1 MTLELYHSN
10 WSICAQKVR
19 LVVAEKNLDV
29 VEHHVDLRAREQ
41 QTAEYLK
48 LNPKGYVPTLV
59 HDGRPVIESA
69 LICEYLEEVFPNPP
83 LSPVDPVDRAYMRT
97 WTRRPD
103 DGLHRACATVTN
115 AIAFRLQW
123 REKPVD
129 EIAKMLAATPD
140 PTRRT
145 WRREMIEKGTG
156 SRLFVDAVWAY
167 DALLTDMEAALQK
180 RDWLAGDNYSL
191 ADLSITSY
199 LNRVAEL
206 QFQPMWENSRPS
218 VTDWLSRIRARQNF
232 QVAIGN
238 YPYDAYSA
246 QMAEQ
251 GKTRWKEVQKILEAA
266 CNPSSRN
273 NGLYTVA
280 RRQNAKPI
288 AVQKELL

>member
-19 LVVAEKNLDV
+19 LVIAEKGLEA

-41 QTAEYLK
+41 QTPVYLK

-59 HDGRPVIESA
+59 HNGRPVIESA
-69 LICEYLEEVFPNPP
+69 LICEYLDEVFPEPA

-123 REKPVD
+123 LEKPLD
-129 EIAKMLAATPD
+129 EIERMLAATPD
-140 PTRRT
+140 PARRT
-145 WRREMIEKGTG
+145 WRREMIENGTQ
-156 SRLFVDAVWAY
+156 SPLFVNAVWAY
-167 DALLTDMEAALQK
+167 DSLLGDMEHALQA
-180 RDWLAGDNYSL
+180 RDWLAGDTYTL
-191 ADLSITSY
+191 ADVSLTSY

-206 QFQPMWENSRPS
+206 QFHPMWQQNRPRVS
-218 VTDWLSRIRARQNF
+218 DWFDRIRARRNYQTAF
-232 QVAIGN
+232 GN
-238 YPYDAYSA
+238 YPYDAYTA

-251 GKTRWKEVQKILEAA
+251 GALRWPEVAEILAA
-266 CNPSSRN
+266 
-273 NGLYTVA
+273 A
-280 RRQNAKPI
+280 
-288 AVQKELL
+288 